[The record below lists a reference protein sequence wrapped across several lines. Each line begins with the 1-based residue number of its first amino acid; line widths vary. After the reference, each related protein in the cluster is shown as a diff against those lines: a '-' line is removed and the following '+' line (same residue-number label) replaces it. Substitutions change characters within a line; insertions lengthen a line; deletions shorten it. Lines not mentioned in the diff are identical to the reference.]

1 VHEREAGEEHSVYLR
16 HIYIHTYIHSW
27 DLKTAPL
34 SIKKTSCNE
43 HEVLQRLFI
52 EFEG

>member
-1 VHEREAGEEHSVYLR
+1 MKEKLGKSTVCMWD
-16 HIYIHTYIHSW
+16 IYIHTYIHSW

-43 HEVLQRLFI
+43 HEVIQRLFI